1 MTIQRRSRTRPRPG
15 RKIIILVLVLLL
27 VFGFGKGLVRIGR
40 LLVRKHIEEQ
50 RLEQVR
56 EEKELLEAEIGRLEA
71 DSLYIEEIARREYGM
86 VREGEEAF
94 RLTLP
99 DSAGNGE

>member
-1 MTIQRRSRTRPRPG
+1 MTIPRRSRTRPKPG
-15 RKIIILVLVLLL
+15 RKIVLLLLTLLL
-27 VFGFGKGLVRIGR
+27 VFGFGKGFVRIGR
-40 LLVRKHIEEQ
+40 LLIRKHTEEQ

-56 EEKELLEAEIGRLEA
+56 EEKERLEAEIGRLEA

-86 VREGEEAF
+86 VRDGEEAF

-99 DSAGNGE
+99 DSTGSGE